1 MRKINNRKSLI
12 LAAGGGK
19 YVPNIIRGG
28 NAIPLGDNFYYIKG
42 RKHSAGGVDIGA
54 DPKTGLEVEG
64 EEVMKVTP
72 KEVRVYSSV
81 PFSR

>member
-19 YVPNIIRGG
+19 YVPNIVRGG

-42 RKHSAGGVDIGA
+42 RKHSARM
-54 DPKTGLEVEG
+54 P
-64 EEVMKVTP
+64 
-72 KEVRVYSSV
+72 
-81 PFSR
+81 